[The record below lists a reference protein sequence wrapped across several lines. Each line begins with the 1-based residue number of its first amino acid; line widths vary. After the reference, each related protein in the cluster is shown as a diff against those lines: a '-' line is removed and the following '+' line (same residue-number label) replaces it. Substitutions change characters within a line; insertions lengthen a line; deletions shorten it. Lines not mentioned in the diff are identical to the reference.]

1 MPEKEFFA
9 MPSNH
14 YYLQTKNIDLS
25 CPPLAADKQVDL
37 CIIGGGLTG
46 VSTAYHAAKQGMNC
60 LLLEAEDIGAG
71 ASGRN
76 GGQVSPGQR
85 IDQHTLESKVGT
97 KQAHKLWKLAL
108 QSVDLVRDLIDTHQ
122 INCDFTPG
130 ILHTAFKP
138 SHADEMRINTQKL
151 NQHYAYQDCRYVER
165 EELEQMLASTRYF
178 GAELDM
184 RAGHLQPLNFTLGV
198 AAQAQQL
205 GAVICQNSRV
215 TDIQPQADGILI
227 RTAHGTVRAKK
238 LVLGCNGY
246 LGNLF
251 PKVAGKIMPINN
263 FIVTTKPLGEQMARS
278 LIRDNVAVADS
289 KFVVNYFRT
298 TADHR
303 LLFGGGEN
311 YSPRFPADIKS
322 FVRPYLEEIFPQ
334 LQDVELEHGWGG
346 TLAITMNRMPH
357 FQSIDERIY
366 IAQGY
371 SGHGV
376 ALATLAGKLI
386 GQAIAGEPED
396 FNVMASYPT
405 PTFPGGT
412 LLRYPGLV
420 AGMLYYSLR
429 DRFGH

>member
-1 MPEKEFFA
+1 MGDR
-9 MPSNH
+9 N
-14 YYLQTKNIDLS
+14 YYQGTQNTTLNAPGY
-25 CPPLAADKQVDL
+25 CGDKKVDL

-46 VSTAYHAAKQGMNC
+46 ISSAYHGAQKGLSC
-60 LLLEAEDIGAG
+60 LLLEADEIGAG

-85 IDQHTLESKVGT
+85 LDQLTLEAKVGET
-97 KQAHKLWKLAL
+97 QAHKLWELAL
-108 QSVDLVRDLIDTHQ
+108 ESVGLVRHLIDSHQ
-122 INCDFTPG
+122 IDCDFVPG

-138 SHADEMRINTQKL
+138 GHAHEMRDNVAKL
-151 NQHYAYQDCRYVER
+151 HKHYGYQDTRYVDKD
-165 EELEQMLASTRYF
+165 ELRQMLASPRYH

-184 RAGHLQPLNFTLGV
+184 RAGHLHPLNFTLGL
-198 AAQAQQL
+198 AAQAQKL
-205 GAVICQNSRV
+205 GAELHQHSRA
-215 TDIQPQADGILI
+215 IKIESSADGVNVH
-227 RTAHGTVRAKK
+227 TEQGVVHAKK

-246 LGNLF
+246 LGKLF

-263 FIVTTKPLGEQMARS
+263 FIVTTKPLGEAAATA
-278 LIRDNVAVADS
+278 LIRDGVAVADS

-298 TADHR
+298 TTDHR

-311 YSPRFPADIKS
+311 YSSRFPSDIKS
-322 FVRPYLEEIFPQ
+322 FVKPYLLDIFPQ
-334 LQDVELEHGWGG
+334 LEGIELEHGWGG

-357 FQSIDERIY
+357 FQCIDDKIY

-371 SGHGV
+371 SGHGL

-386 GQAIAGEPED
+386 AKAACKDAED
-396 FNVMASYPT
+396 FNTMAAYPT

-429 DRFGH
+429 DKFGP